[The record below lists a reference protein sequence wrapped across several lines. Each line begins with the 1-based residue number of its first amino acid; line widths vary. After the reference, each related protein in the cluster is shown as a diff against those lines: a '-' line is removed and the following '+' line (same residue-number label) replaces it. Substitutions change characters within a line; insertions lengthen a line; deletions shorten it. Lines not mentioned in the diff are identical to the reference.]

1 MSYLS
6 LTYAVDVCED
16 TNQTFDVDQLMALA
30 GFDPIEPV
38 SLVATYVLENGNYV
52 EPPTPLFSIV
62 DQDTILVSA
71 ANIANYYGSFVTLSL
86 IGDTGGNL
94 VDLTLTINIVPV
106 NDAPE
111 GADKTIDLGNASAYT
126 LQESDFG
133 FSDPVEGHAFQSVV
147 ISSLPS
153 GGTLLLNG
161 QAITTA
167 QAEVSVDDIR
177 AGLLQF
183 QATGNTGLAFDFQ
196 VRDNGGTAGCNA
208 ADLDASPNTLTFI
221 AATGSIGDRVW
232 RDANGNGVQ
241 DTGEQGIACVTVK
254 LAGAGQDGT
263 FGTAD
268 DISATTTTDASG
280 NYLFDNLAAGSY
292 KVQFVATNGLSF
304 TTKDAGA
311 NDGTDSD
318 AAANGWTDVITL
330 GVGQDRTD
338 VDAGL
343 VKTVCASIVGADK
356 VYEGSTGC
364 YKVQLNCA
372 VAVDTWVTVSAIDG
386 TAERTSFKADCQE
399 IIAGGYYDVRNSRGD
414 VVAYH
419 YDKIPNHMVYASYG
433 NRAATGPSDMSWDY
447 ALLGTDCR
455 IDADGTIQVKI
466 AAGSTQSAAFSV
478 QAWKEKV
485 FVDGDVFPCGG
496 YKETAWESLT
506 LTITAT
512 SNALVEACCPAKTV
526 YIGDCTSYQLFSPIA
541 LDLDGNGIQTT
552 ALIDSQGTFDLLGTG
567 QAVHSG
573 WLSSGDAFLAIDN
586 NGNGV
591 IDDISELFGGNVGQ
605 GFAKLASFDTDGNG
619 LVDANDADFAKLLV
633 WQDLNG
639 NHATD
644 AGELRTLS
652 DVGLTSLATSYTMAP
667 EDQLGNV
674 LGERSVATLADGRQI
689 DMIDVYFNVDTDQVG
704 TSALPALSELLGAS
718 NTLLDTALGSQPVAA
733 AANADVAS
741 LPVGGD
747 EAETLRRLTACAA

>member
-183 QATGNTGLAFDFQ
+183 QATGNTGLSFDFQ

-414 VVAYH
+414 VVAVY

-485 FVDGDVFPCGG
+485 YVDGDVFPCGG

-718 NTLLDTALGSQPVAA
+718 NTLLDTALGSQPVAV